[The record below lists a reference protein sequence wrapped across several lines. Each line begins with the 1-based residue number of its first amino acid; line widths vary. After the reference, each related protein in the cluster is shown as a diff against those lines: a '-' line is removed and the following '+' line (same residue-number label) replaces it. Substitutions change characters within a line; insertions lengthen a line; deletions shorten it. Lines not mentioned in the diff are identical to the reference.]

1 MSTNTD
7 TYDFLINDDDLLL
20 LTYARETKP
29 EAPSIEIDEENFCA
43 TLYRSQNDGINI
55 KDIPEEVMDILTE
68 SKTLLVCEMSM
79 EENDDD
85 TKIIYAYEAEIRI

>member
-1 MSTNTD
+1 MSANHD
-7 TYDFLINDDDLLL
+7 TYDFLINDDELLL
-20 LTYARETKP
+20 LTYAREKQP
-29 EAPSIEIDEENFCA
+29 ENPSIEIDEENFCA

-55 KDIPEEVMDILTE
+55 KDISEDVMDILTE

-85 TKIIYAYEAEIRI
+85 TKIVYAYEADVRI